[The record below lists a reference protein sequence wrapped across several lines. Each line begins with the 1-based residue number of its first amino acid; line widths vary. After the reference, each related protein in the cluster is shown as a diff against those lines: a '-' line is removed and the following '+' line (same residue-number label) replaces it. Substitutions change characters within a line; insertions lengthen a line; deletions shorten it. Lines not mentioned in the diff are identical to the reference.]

1 MKIPKHTLI
10 IGASPNPSRYGNIAA
25 LRLHDAGKS
34 FIPVGMKSGLIAGKK
49 IEDLSTLKKYDDIDT
64 VTLYLNPK
72 NQLAYEDYILS
83 MKPKRIIFNPGTENP
98 KFMDRAQK
106 EGIEVLQ
113 ACTLVMLA
121 SNTFD

>member
-1 MKIPKHTLI
+1 MKIYKKTLI
-10 IGASPNPSRYGNIAA
+10 MGASPNPSRYGNIAA

-34 FIPVGMKSGLIAGKK
+34 FIPVGIKPGFIAGKK
-49 IEDLSTLKKYDDIDT
+49 IEDLSALKKYDEIDT
-64 VTLYLNPK
+64 VTLYLNQK

-98 KFMDRAQK
+98 KFMDRAQN

-121 SNTFD
+121 SNTYD